1 MDTKTQHLITAAELK
16 QRLATDP
23 SKVLI
28 CDCRYDLV
36 DSALGL
42 RAYESGHIPGAIYL
56 NLGKVLSG
64 SSDGSNGRHPLPD
77 PVQEIP

>member
-1 MDTKTQHLITAAELK
+1 MKTPHLITVAEL
-16 QRLATDP
+16 QSQLAQQP
-23 SKVLI
+23 EKVLI

-36 DSALGL
+36 DPELGK

-64 SSDGSNGRHPLPD
+64 
-77 PVQEIP
+77 